1 MGYRA
6 DLESQLK
13 TALNRFYSKEDLEM
27 ASEFISDAIKDSFEM
42 NCPLKLKNS
51 LTNVPW
57 WNKELSMLRV
67 EVRKL

>member
-1 MGYRA
+1 MGYRT
-6 DLESQLK
+6 DLESHLK

-51 LTNVPW
+51 LTIVPW
-57 WNKELSMLRV
+57 WNKELSMLRA